1 MSGTVRRIQTIQPK
15 IWFTDWGSMY
25 SVDDIDNY
33 LKELVAL
40 RTENKRLKKEI
51 NGGED
56 TTEKE

>member
-15 IWFTDWGSMY
+15 IWHNTKWGDMY
-25 SVDDIDNY
+25 RVDDIDNY

-51 NGGED
+51 NAGED
-56 TTEKE
+56 TTP